1 MTPVIPRRPRPTT
14 NPRLTRRGLITS
26 GVLAGVLAA
35 TGVPVIA
42 RSRSGTLR
50 LALPALPA
58 GFHPGPQDL
67 AARVAGAGAIF
78 ETLTEIAATGEVQG
92 ELARSWEVAESGR
105 LWTFAL
111 RPARFHDAS
120 PVTSDDVAQS
130 LMRHADPAS
139 PAAWLLARIADIA
152 TPSPDRI
159 TLRLTHP
166 DADLPLLL
174 ADPHLVIAPDG
185 RIEYGIGSGLYR
197 AAGAGAVFDTLIRLP
212 HHWKDGRAGW
222 FDRIAFLATPYEA
235 DRLALLAAGEVDA
248 APFASLP
255 PALPPGLSAT
265 RIDAALSL
273 ALAPPSPPGAALV
286 AARLAP
292 DRGPAFAALEADLAP
307 PPPHVILHTA
317 RLLHTDALG
326 NLAPLDSARI
336 AERWWFA

>member
-1 MTPVIPRRPRPTT
+1 MAALIPRRPRPTT

-42 RSRSGTLR
+42 QSRGGTLR
-50 LALPALPA
+50 LALPALPGRGHA
-58 GFHPGPQDL
+58 GPQDL
-67 AARVAGAGAIF
+67 AARIAGAGAVF
-78 ETLTEIAATGEVQG
+78 DTLTEVAAAGELHG
-92 ELARSWEVAESGR
+92 ELARAWDVAESGR

-120 PVTSDDVAQS
+120 PVTSADVAQS
-130 LMRHADPAS
+130 LLRHADPAS

-152 TPSPDRI
+152 TPAPDRI

-166 DADLPLLL
+166 DPDLPLLL
-174 ADPHLVIAPDG
+174 ADPHLVIAPGG
-185 RIEYGIGSGLYR
+185 RIEDGIGSGLYR
-197 AAGAGAVFDTLIRLP
+197 PAGDGTLTRVAG
-212 HHWKDGRAGW
+212 HWKDGRAGW
-222 FDRIAFLATPYEA
+222 FDRIAFLAAPDDA
-235 DRLALLAAGEVDA
+235 ARLALLTAGEADA
-248 APFASLP
+248 APVSALP
-255 PALPPGLSAT
+255 PKLPPGLAAT
-265 RIDAALSL
+265 RVDATLSL
-273 ALAPPSPPGAALV
+273 ALAPPFPPDAALA

-292 DRGPAFAALEADLAP
+292 DRATAFAAIEADLAP
-307 PPPHVILHTA
+307 PPPHVILHTT

>member
-1 MTPVIPRRPRPTT
+1 MATVIPRRPRPTT

-26 GVLAGVLAA
+26 GVLAGGLAA

-42 RSRSGTLR
+42 RSRGGTLR
-50 LALPALPA
+50 LALPAPFA

-67 AARVAGAGAIF
+67 AARVAGAGAVF
-78 ETLTEIAATGEVQG
+78 DTLTEISATGEVQG

-120 PVTSDDVAQS
+120 PVTSADVAQS
-130 LMRHADPAS
+130 LLRHADPAS

-152 TPSPDRI
+152 TPAPDRI

-174 ADPHLVIAPDG
+174 ADPHLVIAAAG
-185 RIEYGIGSGLYR
+185 RIEDGIGSGLYR
-197 AAGAGAVFDTLIRLP
+197 AAGAGDDTLIRLP

-222 FDRIAFLATPYEA
+222 FDRIAFLAAPDEA
-235 DRLALLAAGEVDA
+235 DRLALLAAGEADA
-248 APFASLP
+248 APFASVP
-255 PALPPGLSAT
+255 PALPPGLTAT
-265 RIDAALSL
+265 RVDAALSL
-273 ALAPPSPPGAALV
+273 ALAPPFPPGPALA

-292 DRGPAFAALEADLAP
+292 DRGPAFAALEAALAP
-307 PPPHVILHTA
+307 PLPHVILHTS